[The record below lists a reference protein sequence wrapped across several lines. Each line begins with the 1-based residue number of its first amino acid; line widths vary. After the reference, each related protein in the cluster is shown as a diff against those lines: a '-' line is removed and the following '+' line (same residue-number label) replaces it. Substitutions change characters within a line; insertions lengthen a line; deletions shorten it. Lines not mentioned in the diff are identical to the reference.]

1 MFPYTRILLENP
13 IIVRNSHA
21 ARVHVRAVTDAAVA
35 AAGTT
40 INPDGL
46 RGLGRVRRTQDIMK
60 EQRRTRLGLDLP
72 DYNGDDAVAWTETE
86 RSAIETVRRTAGGI
100 SVRV

>member
-1 MFPYTRILLENP
+1 MHDAVASETDTAFEAQPINVNVLVVESCADTACCACCACCAYTRILLENP

-46 RGLGRVRRTQDIMK
+46 RGLGRVCRAQDIMK
-60 EQRRTRLGLDLP
+60 EQRRT
-72 DYNGDDAVAWTETE
+72 
-86 RSAIETVRRTAGGI
+86 
-100 SVRV
+100 